1 MKTKNII
8 LTVILFLSVFFVN
21 AQEYSRGL
29 NVPSPEKM
37 LDLLR
42 VQGQFINGGE
52 KVYDLTLKSYA
63 DANANSFDLRNINA
77 ITPIKSQGNCGSCW
91 AFSTHAAIESNNI
104 LKNKNAIDLSE
115 QTLVNCVV
123 GTSCEN
129 GGNYMTAFEMYKQN
143 QDDLTTEGDDP
154 YRAMEMQCN
163 STDGTSKVKIAN
175 WGFLGIYP
183 PQQQIKDALVTHGAL
198 SACVFSNNPEFMSLK
213 KGHQPTRGN
222 NFQPD
227 HAIAIV
233 GWDDVKQAW
242 LIKNSWGTNWGDDGY
257 GWVGYDSNSLSYV
270 AWVDV
275 TSNDPA
281 PEPKPIDDEKE
292 EKEDLVEID
301 FVHVLGSIQDHQELF
316 IQIDGQEKTF
326 GMNKKGI
333 KYHNKVYVPKGKH
346 EFVLVT
352 KSIIRKDDK
361 KSMIFGVAKGKIE
374 VRKDKA
380 YKLKYDERVKKS
392 NVFKIKLV
400 KDDIKV
406 D

>member
-8 LTVILFLSVFFVN
+8 ITALLFLSAFLGN

-37 LDLLR
+37 MELLR
-42 VQGQFINGGE
+42 VQGQFLNGGE
-52 KVYDLTLKSYA
+52 KVYDLTIKSYA
-63 DANANSFDLRNINA
+63 DANATRFDLRDLNA
-77 ITPIKSQGNCGSCW
+77 VTPVKSQGNCGSCW
-91 AFSTHAAIESNNI
+91 AFSAHAAVESNNI
-104 LKNKNAIDLSE
+104 LRNKEALDLSE
-115 QTLVNCVV
+115 QTLVNCVEQS
-123 GTSCEN
+123 SCS
-129 GGNYMTAFEMYKQN
+129 GGWYHFAFEMFKQN
-143 QDDLTTEGDDP
+143 QDEMTTEGEMP
-154 YRAMEMQCN
+154 YRAADMQCTSSN
-163 STDGTSKVKIAN
+163 SNSNVTVAN
-175 WGFLGIYP
+175 WEMLGIYSTK
-183 PQQQIKDALVTHGAL
+183 QEIKDALVTHGAL
-198 SACVFSNNPEFMSLK
+198 SACVFSNNVSFMGLR
-213 KGHQPTRGN
+213 KGHQPSRGN
-222 NFQPD
+222 NYQPD

-233 GWDDVKQAW
+233 GWDDYKQAW
-242 LIKNSWGTNWGDDGY
+242 LIKNSWGTTWGEDGY
-257 GWVGYDSNSLSYV
+257 GWIGYDSHSLSYV
-270 AWVDV
+270 TWVDV

-281 PEPKPIDDEKE
+281 PEPKPIDDDKE
-292 EKEDLVEID
+292 EKEDLIEID

-346 EFVLVT
+346 EFILVT

-361 KSMIFGVAKGKIE
+361 KSMIFGVAKGKLD
-374 VRKDKA
+374 VTKNKA

-406 D
+406 N